1 MSANKAE
8 KDRGEIPS
16 NIPEGLPETDFPL
29 DPVQQKAFD
38 IIEKSDENVF
48 LQGRAGTGK
57 TTFIQ
62 YLRRHS
68 RKKIRIVCP
77 TATAAV
83 NLGAAT
89 IHSLFL
95 LPLSDFFVFEDI
107 LPQPRKKLQS
117 VLTRT
122 DMLVIDEV
130 SMVRPDMLDIIDL
143 LCRQARSNH
152 FQPFGGLQ
160 ILLVGDMM
168 QLPPVIKQSAYEVF
182 EQKYGRSQPYFFH
195 SNVYAEAGF
204 RKIELSEVYR
214 QSDTD
219 LLENLGYLRSGERL
233 SEAAD
238 YFNSCGSPTDEFVR
252 TAVTLTPYRRVADS
266 MNSRRL
272 AEINTPSMTYKC
284 SAEGSFE
291 KSTDSPA
298 PRELE
303 LKPGAMVIF
312 CRNNPGVWI
321 NGTSGIVRGLS
332 DDRIDVEI
340 ISSGKIVPVGREEWK
355 SYKYEFKRMTGRVEE
370 IETGSFRQ
378 FPLQLGYALTIHRAQ
393 GKTLDKAVIEMRH
406 GTFAHGQLYVALS
419 RTRRKSDM
427 RIMGRICEED
437 MITDPAI
444 TDFLKG

>member
-1 MSANKAE
+1 
-8 KDRGEIPS
+8 
-16 NIPEGLPETDFPL
+16 
-29 DPVQQKAFD
+29 
-38 IIEKSDENVF
+38 
-48 LQGRAGTGK
+48 
-57 TTFIQ
+57 
-62 YLRRHS
+62 
-68 RKKIRIVCP
+68 
-77 TATAAV
+77 
-83 NLGAAT
+83 
-89 IHSLFL
+89 
-95 LPLSDFFVFEDI
+95 
-107 LPQPRKKLQS
+107 
-117 VLTRT
+117 
-122 DMLVIDEV
+122 
-130 SMVRPDMLDIIDL
+130 
-143 LCRQARSNH
+143 
-152 FQPFGGLQ
+152 
-160 ILLVGDMM
+160 
-168 QLPPVIKQSAYEVF
+168 
-182 EQKYGRSQPYFFH
+182 
-195 SNVYAEAGF
+195 
-204 RKIELSEVYR
+204 
-214 QSDTD
+214 
-219 LLENLGYLRSGERL
+219 
-233 SEAAD
+233 
-238 YFNSCGSPTDEFVR
+238 
-252 TAVTLTPYRRVADS
+252 

-355 SYKYEFKRMTGRVEE
+355 SYKYEFKRMTGRIEE

-393 GKTLDKAVIEMRH
+393 GKTLDKAVIDMRH

-444 TDFLKG
+444 TEFLKG